1 MVFYIENEPFWM
13 MKMSNL
19 KSGKIC
25 IFGKGLVH
33 GFGLK
38 FAFFYPVFFRSN
50 RSGKSLS

>member
-1 MVFYIENEPFWM
+1 M

-38 FAFFYPVFFRSN
+38 FAFFLSCVF
-50 RSGKSLS
+50 

>member
-1 MVFYIENEPFWM
+1 
-13 MKMSNL
+13 MSNL

-25 IFGKGLVH
+25 IFGKGLVN